1 MTRAII
7 VTQNFPPDSLG
18 NAARIYDNA
27 KHLAADDEWEVT
39 VLAPPPTFPFGSFD
53 RSWERSRT
61 DERDGMTVHRLWA
74 WQPATEDPG
83 LVSRLLYYVLF
94 PLHALLWLVLNY
106 RSFDVIFLSSPP
118 VFVGIAGLPFA
129 LLGRKPVV
137 VDVRDLW
144 IDSAVELDFIEEGGL
159 FERLSRAYERVLH
172 AAADRI
178 TVTTALLGSRLAAT
192 YDIANEKIHHVP
204 NGVDVDRYTPA
215 ETETGGT
222 KTIVYTGNVG
232 HAQDLESC
240 IRAIGRLDRSDVVFR
255 IVGNGDRMPALQRLV
270 AAEGLEDVVEFEG
283 LVPRAAVPGF
293 IEDAEIG
300 LAPIKSDEALEYAV
314 PTKTFEYLACEVPVV
329 ATGAGEIESVIE
341 SSDGGVVVDNDP
353 DAIAAAL
360 ERFLDDPQRRETLGE
375 KGRRHVENRYDR
387 AATARRFESILEDVR
402 ADDSATPSSR
412 RDRQR
417 PRRSSE

>member
-1 MTRAII
+1 MTRAIV

-18 NAARIYDNA
+18 NASRIHDNA

-39 VLAPPPTFPFGSFD
+39 VLAPPPAFPFGSFE
-53 RSWERSRT
+53 RSWDRSRT
-61 DERDGMTVHRLWA
+61 YRQDGMTVHRLWA
-74 WQPATEDPG
+74 WQPASEDPG
-83 LVSRLLYYVLF
+83 LLSRFCYYVLF
-94 PLHALLWLVLNY
+94 PLHALLWLGINY

-129 LLGRKPVV
+129 LLDLKPLV

-144 IDSAVELDFIEEGGL
+144 IDTAVELDIVKDGGA
-159 FERLSRAYERVLH
+159 FVRLSRVYERVLL

-178 TVTTALLGSRLAAT
+178 TVTTGVLGSRLRAA
-192 YDIANEKIHHVP
+192 YDVDGGKIHHVP

-215 ETETGGT
+215 ESDADGPT
-222 KTIVYTGNVG
+222 TIIYTGNVG

-240 IRAIGRLDRSDVVFR
+240 IRAVGRLERSDVVLR

-270 AAEGLEDVVEFEG
+270 AEEGLADVVEFEG

-293 IEDAEIG
+293 IEEAEIG

-329 ATGAGEIESVIE
+329 ATGTGEIESVIE
-341 SSDGGVVVDNDP
+341 ASGGGVVVDNDP
-353 DAIAAAL
+353 DAIATAL
-360 ERFLDDPQRRETLGE
+360 ERFLDDPQRRESRGE
-375 KGRRHVENRYDR
+375 TGRRHVEERYDR
-387 AATARRFESILEDVR
+387 AATARRLGTILADACEDGT
-402 ADDSATPSSR
+402 ATPR
-412 RDRQR
+412 RG
-417 PRRSSE
+417 PVASEAE